1 MFVLFMF
8 PIVYVLVK
16 QNSKE
21 RKQAKAL
28 KKIAA
33 ENQLELDVINIYGSL
48 ALGLDTRNKRLIR
61 IEEAEIVGADFD
73 NPMARITVRFAADI
87 AALTKDKDGNM
98 IAGSLDD
105 AIQSRDVW
113 TFSRKVT
120 AMRPDWLLDETDEG

>member
-1 MFVLFMF
+1 MDITSLIIGLGLFVLFMF

-61 IEEAEIVGADFD
+61 IEEGAHEATEVID
-73 NPMARITVRFAADI
+73 
-87 AALTKDKDGNM
+87 LTAVSSVNLSKNQRTW
-98 IAGSLDD
+98 SL
-105 AIQSRDVW
+105 I
-113 TFSRKVT
+113 K
-120 AMRPDWLLDETDEG
+120 